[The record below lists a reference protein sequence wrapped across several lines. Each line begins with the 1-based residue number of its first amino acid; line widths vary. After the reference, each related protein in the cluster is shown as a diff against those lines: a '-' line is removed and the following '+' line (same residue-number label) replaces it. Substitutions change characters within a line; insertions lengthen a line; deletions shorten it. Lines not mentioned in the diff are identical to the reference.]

1 MFATIGRSW
10 QFAKISYGI
19 VWDFKK
25 LLVFPLLSTAAAA
38 AIIASFVAPLW
49 ASGTL
54 ETWLAFLDE
63 ESGTVAST
71 SDQVT
76 MYVTLFLFYFCTYF
90 VMVFFNAALTAC
102 AMKVVDGETP
112 TVGYGLSMA
121 GKRLPQIAAWAFL
134 SAVIGVLLKAIENV
148 NEKAGYFVAAILGSA
163 WTALTYFVVPV
174 LVMEGVGPITAIKRS
189 VGTLKSTWGE
199 ALVGNFSMGILA
211 FLVILPAFIVVG
223 LLGAMAYAAGNVI
236 MVGLLI
242 AVGVLIMVIALA
254 ATGAADVV
262 FKALLYNHAT
272 GRSVPAN
279 VDQSVFGEAFRS
291 KTGK

>member
-1 MFATIGRSW
+1 MFATLGRSW

-19 VWDFKK
+19 IWDFKK
-25 LLVFPLLSTAAAA
+25 LMIFPLLSTIAAA

-49 ASGTL
+49 ASGTI
-54 ETWLAFLDE
+54 ETWLAFADE

-102 AMKVVDGETP
+102 AMKVVEGETP
-112 TVGYGLSMA
+112 TIGYGLSMA
-121 GKRLPQIAAWAFL
+121 GKRLPQILGWAFV
-134 SAVIGVLLKAIENV
+134 SALIGVLLKAIENV
-148 NEKAGYFVAAILGSA
+148 NERAGYFIAAILGSA

-174 LVMEGVGPITAIKRS
+174 VVMEGVGPITAIKRS
-189 VGTLKSTWGE
+189 VSTLKSTWGE
-199 ALVGNFSMGILA
+199 ALIGNFSMGILA
-211 FLVILPAFIVVG
+211 FLVIVPAFIVVG
-223 LLGAMAYAAGNVI
+223 LLAATAYAAGNMTLVWI
-236 MVGLLI
+236 LI
-242 AVGVLIMVIALA
+242 ALGVLFMVTALA
-254 ATGAADVV
+254 ASSAADVI

-279 VDQSVFGEAFRS
+279 VDQSLFDEAFRR
-291 KTGK
+291 KKE

>member
-1 MFATIGRSW
+1 MFATLGRSW

-19 VWDFKK
+19 IWDFKK
-25 LLVFPLLSTAAAA
+25 LMIFPLLSTIAAA

-49 ASGTL
+49 ASGTI
-54 ETWLAFLDE
+54 ETWLAFADE

-102 AMKVVDGETP
+102 AMKVVEGETP
-112 TVGYGLSMA
+112 TIGYGLSMA
-121 GKRLPQIAAWAFL
+121 GKRLPQILGWAFV
-134 SAVIGVLLKAIENV
+134 SALIGVLLKAIENV
-148 NEKAGYFVAAILGSA
+148 NERAGYFIAAILGSA

-174 LVMEGVGPITAIKRS
+174 VVMEGVGPITAIKRS
-189 VGTLKSTWGE
+189 VSTLKSTWGE
-199 ALVGNFSMGILA
+199 ALIGNFSMGILA
-211 FLVILPAFIVVG
+211 FLVIVPAFIVVG
-223 LLGAMAYAAGNVI
+223 LLAATAYAAGNMTLVWI
-236 MVGLLI
+236 LI
-242 AVGVLIMVIALA
+242 ALGVLFMVTALA
-254 ATGAADVV
+254 ASSAADVI

-279 VDQSVFGEAFRS
+279 IDQALFNDAFRR
-291 KTGK
+291 KKE

>member
-19 VWDFKK
+19 IWDFKK
-25 LLVFPLLSTAAAA
+25 LIIFPLLSTIAAA

-63 ESGTVAST
+63 ESGTAAST

-76 MYVTLFLFYFCTYF
+76 MYVTLFLFYLCNYF
-90 VMVFFNAALTAC
+90 VLVFFNAALTAC

-121 GKRLPQIAAWAFL
+121 GKRLPQIAAWAFV
-134 SAVIGVLLKAIENV
+134 SAVIGVILKAIENM
-148 NEKAGYFVAAILGSA
+148 NEKAGYFIAAILGTA

-174 LVMEGVGPITAIKRS
+174 VVMEGVGPITAIKRS

-211 FLVILPAFIVVG
+211 FLVIIPAGILVG
-223 LLGAMAYAAGNVI
+223 VLGAMAYAAGNVI

-242 AVGVLIMVIALA
+242 AVAVLIMVIAFA

-279 VDQSVFGEAFRS
+279 VDQSVFQDAFRS
-291 KTGK
+291 KKGK

>member
-19 VWDFKK
+19 IWDFKK
-25 LLVFPLLSTAAAA
+25 LIVFPLLSTLAAT

-49 ASGTL
+49 MSGTL
-54 ETWLAFLDE
+54 ESWLAFTDPD
-63 ESGTVAST
+63 SGAIAST
-71 SDQVT
+71 GDKVT

-102 AMKVVDGETP
+102 AMKVVEGETP

-121 GKRLPQIAAWAFL
+121 GGRLPQILAWAFV
-134 SAVIGVLLKAIENV
+134 SAVIGVLLKAIEHM

-211 FLVILPAFIVVG
+211 FVVIIPAVIVAG
-223 LLGAMAYAAGNVI
+223 LLAAAAWSSGNMI
-236 MVGLLI
+236 L
-242 AVGVLIMVIALA
+242 VGVMIVLAVLVMVIAFA
-254 ATGAADVV
+254 ATGAADVI

-279 VDQSVFGEAFRS
+279 VDQSLFQDAFRS
-291 KTGK
+291 KSGK

>member
-10 QFAKISYGI
+10 HFAKISYGI

-25 LLVFPLLSTAAAA
+25 LLVFPLLSTVAAA

-63 ESGTVAST
+63 ESGTAAST

-76 MYVTLFLFYFCTYF
+76 MYVTLFLFYLCNYF
-90 VMVFFNAALTAC
+90 VLVFFNAALTAC

-121 GKRLPQIAAWAFL
+121 GKRLPQIAAWAFV
-134 SAVIGVLLKAIENV
+134 SAVIGVILKAIENM
-148 NEKAGYFVAAILGSA
+148 NEKAGFFVAAILGTA

-174 LVMEGVGPITAIKRS
+174 VVMEGVGPITAIKRS

-242 AVGVLIMVIALA
+242 AVAVLIMVIAFA

-279 VDQSVFGEAFRS
+279 VDQSVFQDAFRS
-291 KTGK
+291 KNGK